1 MNYSK
6 IYNQLIENAKSKDR
20 NIEQDY
26 YEEHHIIPRC
36 IGGDD
41 SSYNLVLLTARE
53 HYVAHW
59 LLAKIHRNYKLAS
72 AFNNMCQNS
81 IGQKRNLT
89 SRQYETAKKY
99 FSMYHPCKESEIRNK
114 ISESLKQYYLNNP
127 NAMDYKKRKE
137 VRECACGCG
146 KVFECRPS
154 DVRKYF
160 DDTHI
165 IRGSEETRE
174 KQSESVKK
182 YLSTLTKEEL
192 SKRQKN
198 SFGSCDHKERGAAI
212 SKAKKGKKTN
222 QQEIMGKRY
231 ASMTDSEFDDF
242 IKDKN
247 LAMKTR
253 MTNLR
258 AKYLNDR

>member
-6 IYNQLIENAKSKDR
+6 IYDQLVDNAKSKSR
-20 NIEQDY
+20 NKEQDY

-41 SSYNLVLLTARE
+41 SLDNLVLLTARE
-53 HYVAHW
+53 HYIAHW
-59 LLAKIHRNYKLAS
+59 LLTKIHRNYKLAS
-72 AFNNMCQNS
+72 AFNRMCQNG

-89 SRQYETAKKY
+89 SNQYETAKKY
-99 FSMYHPCKESEIRNK
+99 FSKYHPCKEPEIRNK
-114 ISESLKQYYLNNP
+114 ISESLKQYYSNNP
-127 NAMDYKKRKE
+127 NATDYKKRKE
-137 VRECACGCG
+137 VRQCACGCG

-154 DVRKYF
+154 DIRKYF
-160 DDTHI
+160 DNTHVI
-165 IRGSEETRE
+165 KSNEEIRK

-182 YLSTLTKEEL
+182 YLSNLTKEEL
-192 SKRQKN
+192 ADRQKN
-198 SFGSCDHKERGAAI
+198 SFGSCDHKKRGSSI
-212 SKAKKGKKTN
+212 SKGKKGKKTN

-231 ASMTDSEFDDF
+231 ASMTDSDFNDF

-258 AKYLNDR
+258 AKYLNV

>member
-6 IYNQLIENAKSKDR
+6 LYNQLIENAKFQGR
-20 NIEQDY
+20 NKEQDY
-26 YEEHHIIPRC
+26 FEEHHIIPRC
-36 IGGDD
+36 IDGGDSLD
-41 SSYNLVLLTARE
+41 NLVLLTARE

-59 LLAKIHRNYKLAS
+59 LLTKIHRNYKLAS
-72 AFNNMCQNS
+72 AFNNMCQKG
-81 IGQKRNLT
+81 IGQKRNFT
-89 SRQYETAKKY
+89 SKQYEITKKY
-99 FSMYHPCKESEIRNK
+99 FSKYHPCKEPEIRNK

-127 NAMDYKKRKE
+127 NATDYKKRKE

-160 DDTHI
+160 DNTHI
-165 IRGSEETRE
+165 IKSSEEIRK
-174 KQSESVKK
+174 KQSDSVKK
-182 YLSTLTKEEL
+182 YLSDLTEEEL

-198 SFGSCDHKERGAAI
+198 SFGSCDHKERGVSI
-212 SKAKKGKKTN
+212 SKGKRGKKTN

-231 ASMTDSEFDDF
+231 ASMADSEFNDF

-247 LAMKTR
+247 LGMKNR
-253 MTNLR
+253 LTNLR
-258 AKYLNDR
+258 AKYLNV